1 MLSGIPDKTPFKL
14 CRKFKWRR
22 KIMCFAKNP
31 PQGLSRRNFVAGAAA
46 AAVAGSAGIAALAPA
61 VAAQSGEKTEAP
73 VQTMNTYGSDLLNM
87 MVLRTY
93 PIAIKMLKN
102 ESEIPK
108 GAVRPKKDLG
118 THYAACQAF
127 GIVRR
132 RGTAL
137 AMFIEDHW
145 CFEPIIGYGLVE
157 PPKDF
162 LEGSGS
168 AFFVR
173 SKEGARQRSMDIPL
187 LPYGKYAGMVLAPLH
202 KANFSPDLT
211 MIYCNATQLRHMLF
225 SYMLNNGRR
234 VTSTLDPIWS
244 CVHSIVPSLLKN
256 TCEVT
261 VPDPGDFERAGA
273 ADDEMV
279 FTVPASQMK
288 EFMDGVY
295 HYEKMGMGYRSFGR
309 ELMGDFKQP
318 PFYQDYFKKWGL
330 DSSK

>member
-1 MLSGIPDKTPFKL
+1 MCILKSVPD
-14 CRKFKWRR
+14 
-22 KIMCFAKNP
+22 
-31 PQGLSRRNFVAGAAA
+31 GLSRRNFVASAAA
-46 AAVAGSAGIAALAPA
+46 AAVAGSAGLANTAEAAMI
-61 VAAQSGEKTEAP
+61 QSEGKSATP
-73 VQTMNTYGSDLLNM
+73 VETTKTYGSDLLNM
-87 MVLRTY
+87 LVLRTY
-93 PIAIKMLKN
+93 PIAIKMLKD
-102 ESEIPK
+102 ESETPQ
-108 GAVRPKKDLG
+108 GAVRPKRDLK

-132 RGTAL
+132 RGTTL
-137 AMFIEDHW
+137 AMFLEDHW

-168 AFFVR
+168 AFFVE
-173 SKEGARQRSMDIPL
+173 SKEGAKKRTSEIAL
-187 LPYGKYAGMVLAPLH
+187 LPYGKYKGMVLAPLH

-225 SYMLNNGRR
+225 AYMQKNGRR

-244 CVHSIVPSLLKN
+244 CVHSITPSLLKG

-261 VPDPGDFERAGA
+261 VPDPGDFERGAA
-273 ADDEMV
+273 ADDEMI
-279 FTVPASQMK
+279 FTVPAGNMK

-295 HYEKMGMGYRSFGR
+295 LYENRGQGYRSYGHDIR
-309 ELMGDFKQP
+309 GDFQQP

-330 DSSK
+330 DAPK